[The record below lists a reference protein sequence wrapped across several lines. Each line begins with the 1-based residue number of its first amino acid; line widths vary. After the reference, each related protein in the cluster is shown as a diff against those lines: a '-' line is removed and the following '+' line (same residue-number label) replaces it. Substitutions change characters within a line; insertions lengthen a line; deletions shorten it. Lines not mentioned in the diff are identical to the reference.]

1 MTRSNLLAFANIAL
15 AATPIMAIAIAAYSN
30 TLPLF

>member
-1 MTRSNLLAFANIAL
+1 MFRTNLLAFANIAL
-15 AATPIMAIAIAAYSN
+15 AATPVIAIAIAAYSN